1 MSQDKSTT
9 LNFNEKWLQIKRILS
24 YKTIILVKL
33 NSRKVFTQ
41 SQEMSRMHVL
51 RSSIML
57 ISPSSYFEIFPPGR
71 PASRSLQG
79 QNQGETGTL
88 GFLQI

>member
-1 MSQDKSTT
+1 MAANKMK
-9 LNFNEKWLQIKRILS
+9 FLS

-41 SQEMSRMHVL
+41 SQEMSRMPVI

-71 PASRSLQG
+71 PASWILQG
-79 QNQGETGTL
+79 QNQRNTRTQGDPSNL
-88 GFLQI
+88 LM